1 MEFTKMHGL
10 GNDFIVLEQWPED
23 IAATARSLCSRH
35 LGVGADGLLLV
46 CPSDN
51 ADVKMRI
58 VNADGSEAEMC
69 GNGIRCFAKYVYERR
84 IVHKTNMKIET
95 LAGVVRPALTVEGG
109 VVTGVRVDM
118 GEPVFAPD
126 QIPVLAVDPLSFKVE
141 AAGEKWTVST
151 VLMGVPHT
159 VVLVD
164 DVAAIDIAALGPAI
178 ETNLL
183 FPQKTNVNF
192 VQVASGGLRIRT
204 WERGA
209 GATMACG
216 TGACAAA
223 VVCHKKGLTGRKTRV
238 MPETGALL
246 IEWAED
252 GHVFMTG
259 PAAHVFRG
267 ETL

>member
-1 MEFTKMHGL
+1 MEITKMHGL

-23 IAATARSLCSRH
+23 VASLARDLCRPH

-46 CPSDN
+46 CPSDT
-51 ADVKMRI
+51 ADIKMRI
-58 VNADGSEAEMC
+58 INADGSEAEMC
-69 GNGIRCFAKYVYERR
+69 GNGIRCFAKYVYERG
-84 IVHKTNMKIET
+84 IVRKTSMEIET
-95 LAGVVRPALTVEGG
+95 LAGVIRPELLLEGNM
-109 VVTGVRVDM
+109 VTGVRVDM
-118 GEPVFAPD
+118 GQPVFSPE
-126 QIPVLAVDPLSFKVE
+126 QIPVVAIDPLHFKVE
-141 AAGEKWTVST
+141 AEGVKWNVAT

-159 VVLVD
+159 IVVVD
-164 DVAAIDIAALGPAI
+164 DVHKIDLAAVGRSI
-178 ETNLL
+178 EVSPL

-192 VQVASGGLRIRT
+192 VQVVPGGLRIRT

-223 VVCHKKGLTGRKTRV
+223 VVCYEKGLVERKTRV

-246 IEWAED
+246 IEWAAD

-259 PAAHVFRG
+259 PAAYVFRG